1 MMVKYT
7 YLRLSKGG
15 FIMPK
20 AVVLEKYCKS
30 CRLCVD
36 ICPQKIMDISTKSNE
51 KGYFVAACIDQEKC
65 TGCTLCATVCPDV
78 AIEVYK

>member
-1 MMVKYT
+1 
-7 YLRLSKGG
+7 
-15 FIMPK
+15 MPK

-30 CRLCVD
+30 CNLCVA
-36 ICPQKIMDISTKSNE
+36 ICPMNIMAISEKTNE
-51 KGYFVAACIDQEKC
+51 KGYFVATCINQEKC